1 MALSFEVP
9 VRCLADL
16 QHVDSRVRVLC
27 NTSTGAQCQSLLTT
41 EYQSW
46 RHRVALALTQAG
58 SDGHASAHAPGV
70 VDAFMSGFK
79 LRFAPPTCVIT
90 TSVPCAP
97 SAHGLS
103 AHGLS
108 AHGLRKRKAHSD
120 AECAA

>member
-1 MALSFEVP
+1 MVSFEVP

-46 RHRVALALTQAG
+46 RHRVALALAQQ
-58 SDGHASAHAPGV
+58 SSCDPHAPTPGV

-79 LRFAPPTCVIT
+79 LRFAPPTCLIT
-90 TSVPCAP
+90 TSVPSAFTP
-97 SAHGLS
+97 SAL
-103 AHGLS
+103 
-108 AHGLRKRKAHSD
+108 GLRKRKAYSD
-120 AECAA
+120 AERAT